1 MIEILKEYNTIFIQ
15 NNAYGEISKE
25 EIFHF
30 DNHNS
35 KLILTAPHSTR
46 SFCSKQEKKAD
57 SYTGAI
63 VKYLSRL
70 NDISNITR
78 TKFVAYKS
86 LISDFVADNNLQNH
100 YFLDIHGFKQNIDY
114 DICLGTGYFDA
125 TGYPFLEEIIEVI
138 KTYKLKYDVNHP
150 HYMGRNGLT
159 GRYQRQF
166 SKPNVIQMELSY
178 ELRDFYGKPE
188 MFCNTTAPMLNEI
201 INIYR

>member
-1 MIEILKEYNTIFIQ
+1 M
-15 NNAYGEISKE
+15 
-25 EIFHF
+25 
-30 DNHNS
+30 
-35 KLILTAPHSTR
+35 
-46 SFCSKQEKKAD
+46 
-57 SYTGAI
+57 
-63 VKYLSRL
+63 SRL

-100 YFLDIHGFKQNIDY
+100 YFWDIHGFKQNIDY
-114 DICLGTGYFDA
+114 DICLRTGYFDA

-138 KTYKLKYDVNHP
+138 KTYKFKYDVNHP
-150 HYMGRNGLT
+150 QYMGKNGLT

-178 ELRDFYGKPE
+178 ELRDFYSKPE
-188 MFCNTTAPMLNEI
+188 MFCNTTVPMLNEI